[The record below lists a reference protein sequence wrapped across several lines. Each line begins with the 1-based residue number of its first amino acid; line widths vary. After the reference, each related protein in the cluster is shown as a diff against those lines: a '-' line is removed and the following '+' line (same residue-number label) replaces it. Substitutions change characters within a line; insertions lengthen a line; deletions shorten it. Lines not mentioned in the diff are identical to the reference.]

1 MPLLKARKCWH
12 HWDYI
17 LQTICLTAG
26 KIVVSI
32 FFDPAC
38 RKDMKWFGGE
48 RGQMCSC
55 WSHVLVR
62 VHCDFLMPFLSKL
75 FSCSFEYVVAPLDQ
89 LLFRAEGKVYSI
101 CLFNFQHFNE

>member
-1 MPLLKARKCWH
+1 MLAPLGLYFTSYLLYGWEDSSV
-12 HWDYI
+12 W
-17 LQTICLTAG
+17 
-26 KIVVSI
+26 

-38 RKDMKWFGGE
+38 RKYMKWFGGE
-48 RGQMCSC
+48 KGLICSC

-62 VHCDFLMPFLSKL
+62 VHCDFLMPFLSQV

-89 LLFRAEGKVYSI
+89 FLFRAEGKVYPI